1 MPREEAFLGNR
12 NGILGQL
19 YPWRERANRTAF
31 LQMRS
36 LPLKRSGLRFQ
47 PSCFFRSEKKLRQ
60 RLLRK
65 GFLEAGG
72 QLPSTSAG
80 LEM

>member
-1 MPREEAFLGNR
+1 MKWQFGGTSTLRV
-12 NGILGQL
+12 
-19 YPWRERANRTAF
+19 RERTEF

-36 LPLKRSGLRFQ
+36 LSLKRSRLQFQ
-47 PSCFFRSEKKLRQ
+47 PSCFFFFWSEKSLDSVCSGE
-60 RLLRK
+60 

>member
-1 MPREEAFLGNR
+1 MKLQFGAPLPIELESEQNFS
-12 NGILGQL
+12 
-19 YPWRERANRTAF
+19 
-31 LQMRS
+31 QMRS
-36 LPLKRSGLRFQ
+36 LSLKRSRLGFQ
-47 PSCFFRSEKKLRQ
+47 PSCFFWSEKKLRQ
-60 RLLRK
+60 PLLRR